1 MSPCQNVPVPKMPH
15 DEVPHTNKSPR
26 PCQNVPVLK
35 HPSARM
41 SPVPLA
47 ACARNVPVMKHP
59 CQNDAC

>member
-47 ACARNVPVMKHP
+47 ACA
-59 CQNDAC
+59 